1 VATYISAA
9 ELRAHL
15 GGATGVDD
23 AVLEDYIDA
32 LEAEIDRR
40 FGVLEPVTV
49 HLEPAPH
56 SELLVLSRRARSI
69 VSVVEWD
76 AGPVEGQTKTTLAVD
91 DYERRNAYTLARLG
105 NGTNPGSWWSP
116 YGVDVTYLPHDDSAE
131 RKIVIADVA
140 KLESSTIG
148 LGTVGGSTIKIGEY
162 SETSGGGGSG
172 GGLDAKVLEGG
183 REKILGRL
191 RHRRLV
197 FA

>member
-1 VATYISAA
+1 MATYISAD

-23 AVLEDYIDA
+23 AVLDDYIDA

-49 HLEPAPH
+49 HLEPAPG
-56 SELLVLSRRARSI
+56 SELLVLPRRARAI

-76 AGPVEGQTKTTLAVD
+76 AGPVEGQTKTTLDAT
-91 DYERRNAYTLARLG
+91 DYERRNAYTMARI
-105 NGTNPGSWWSP
+105 GTGANPGSSWSS

-131 RKIVIADVA
+131 RKLVIADVA
-140 KLESSTIG
+140 KLEAATIG
-148 LGTVGGSTIKIGEY
+148 VGSVGGATIRIGDY
-162 SETSGGGGSG
+162 SETSGGGGAG
-172 GGLDAKVLEGG
+172 GGMDAKVLEGG

>member
-1 VATYISAA
+1 VATYISAD

-23 AVLEDYIDA
+23 AVLDDYIDA
-32 LEAEIDRR
+32 LESEIDRR

-49 HLEPAPH
+49 HLTPAVDA
-56 SELLVLSRRARSI
+56 ELLVLPRRARAIVSI
-69 VSVVEWD
+69 VEWNT
-76 AGPVEGQTKTTLAVD
+76 GPVEGQTKTTLAPN
-91 DYERRNAYTLARLG
+91 DYERRSAYIYARLG
-105 NGTNPGSWWSP
+105 TGTNPRAAWSP
-116 YGVDVTYLPHDDSAE
+116 YGVDATYLPWDDSAE
-131 RKIVIADVA
+131 RKVVIADVA
-140 KLESSTIG
+140 KLEASTIG
-148 LGTVGGSTIKIGEY
+148 LGTVGGSTIKIGDY

-197 FA
+197 FS